1 MVSPWHPHA
10 LDIARFTEQSASLE
24 GVTPLAELPRLG
36 SVCDLSQAEAGA
48 CQVAW
53 TLRGEIRSGA
63 HGQEPW
69 LCLVA
74 SVVLPVTCQRCLHR
88 LSQPVTV
95 DRWFRLV
102 ADEATALAQDD
113 DSEEDLLA
121 LSASF
126 DVVGLL
132 EDELLLALPLILQHP
147 DCQPP
152 ASQALVDDLPHP
164 FAALAALK
172 RPQGG

>member
-10 LDIARFTEQSASLE
+10 LDVARFTEQAASLE
-24 GVTPLAELPRLG
+24 ETTSLAQLPRLG
-36 SVCDLSQAEAGA
+36 SVCDLTQAEAGA

-53 TLRGEIRSGA
+53 SLRGEIRSGA

-69 LCLVA
+69 LCLGA
-74 SVVLPVTCQRCLHR
+74 SVVLPVACQRCLNR
-88 LSQPVTV
+88 LSQPVTI

-126 DVVGLL
+126 DAVGLL

-152 ASQALVDDLPHP
+152 SSPALVDDLPHP

>member
-1 MVSPWHPHA
+1 
-10 LDIARFTEQSASLE
+10 
-24 GVTPLAELPRLG
+24 
-36 SVCDLSQAEAGA
+36 LSQ
-48 CQVAW
+48 
-53 TLRGEIRSGA
+53 T
-63 HGQEPW
+63 
-69 LCLVA
+69 
-74 SVVLPVTCQRCLHR
+74 VTI
-88 LSQPVTV
+88 

-126 DVVGLL
+126 DAVGLL

-152 ASQALVDDLPHP
+152 TSPALVDDLPHP